1 MNVLPF
7 CFSRWQLNI
16 TFFPVTLL
24 LLALMPSTCLGNFS
38 SFCPLYRDPSSS
50 SKHAL
55 KAYEIGCGCFAFGI
69 HPEASP
75 VFSFSYTNL
84 SCHLSLAAS
93 LGPSPDLF
101 LTVTVSSDFPRRIH
115 IACLEGHSLCLL
127 SLCPSSLTLTNASI
141 SLPKSTLSPS
151 GKEDFCISVE
161 SIPALPTI
169 RGENVIFRDIMQHH
183 ESCHFSG
190 NWECRL
196 NPVPLRHTW
205 IAIFH

>member
-7 CFSRWQLNI
+7 CFSGWQLNI

-151 GKEDFCISVE
+151 GKRTSVFQLNQ
-161 SIPALPTI
+161 SQLFLPSGGKMWYSGTLC
-169 RGENVIFRDIMQHH
+169 NIM
-183 ESCHFSG
+183 
-190 NWECRL
+190 
-196 NPVPLRHTW
+196 NPVTFQG
-205 IAIFH
+205 IGNAG